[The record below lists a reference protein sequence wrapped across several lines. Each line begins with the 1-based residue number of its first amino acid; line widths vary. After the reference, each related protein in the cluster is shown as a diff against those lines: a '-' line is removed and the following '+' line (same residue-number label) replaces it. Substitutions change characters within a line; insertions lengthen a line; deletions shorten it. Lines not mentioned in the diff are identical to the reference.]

1 MHLYFNI
8 LTESPSIVGH
18 SYGQHNSQAGHF
30 DILGS
35 YLPCAEKE
43 NHGDRKHQ
51 RKRKQV
57 KFIIFNTPSLSIV
70 RKHVL
75 SNLQQLEE
83 TIILNRITEEER
95 ELLNIKEVSARQSVK
110 IAIENEEERRRKVS
124 AGIVDDGENK
134 EELQNGF
141 FELSD

>member
-1 MHLYFNI
+1 M
-8 LTESPSIVGH
+8 T
-18 SYGQHNSQAGHF
+18 SQ
-30 DILGS
+30 II
-35 YLPCAEKE
+35 
-43 NHGDRKHQ
+43 
-51 RKRKQV
+51 

-124 AGIVDDGENK
+124 AGIVDDGENE